1 MLNEDPPL
9 KSRPAALARSVVRR
23 LRARGH
29 AESLRIV
36 AYLRRRILFLLVF
49 WAILALVGGFLRL
62 SLLAASTPQ
71 AIVQGSFTAYMLP
84 YLAIAVAPAIGWYLV
99 KHAYPE
105 GSTPQPSVRLA
116 QIGSWQDL
124 PAEQARSRTGYG
136 MAGFLVSLCLGLLVS
151 MVMRLSQFL
160 LAIPLMPP
168 QAPPWGFALFRI
180 MTFDLVLLSF
190 MYFVCF
196 AMALRKAPLFPRML
210 LLTWLYDLMMQIVI
224 AREVA
229 EAGNLPGII
238 AAPLQQLLIDNVHKV
253 LISMLIWLPYL
264 IMSRR
269 VNLTFR
275 HRVSAGQGPA

>member
-1 MLNEDPPL
+1 
-9 KSRPAALARSVVRR
+9 
-23 LRARGH
+23 
-29 AESLRIV
+29 
-36 AYLRRRILFLLVF
+36 
-49 WAILALVGGFLRL
+49 
-62 SLLAASTPQ
+62 
-71 AIVQGSFTAYMLP
+71 
-84 YLAIAVAPAIGWYLV
+84 
-99 KHAYPE
+99 
-105 GSTPQPSVRLA
+105 
-116 QIGSWQDL
+116 
-124 PAEQARSRTGYG
+124 
-136 MAGFLVSLCLGLLVS
+136 

-180 MTFDLVLLSF
+180 MTLDMVLLSF

-229 EAGNLPGII
+229 EAGNLP
-238 AAPLQQLLIDNVHKV
+238 LQQLLIDNVHKV

-275 HRVSAGQGPA
+275 HRVSQG